1 VGDDAQSIYGFRGS
15 KIELILNFERYY
27 PKVKEIVLDQNYR
40 STQNILDLAEKV
52 LTHSKKQKPKNLKA
66 SGINGQS
73 DVRVKHYRA
82 NNEKE
87 EAEFVIAQIA
97 TLVEQT
103 LVEQNKQGS
112 EKQKSNFEK
121 PKNTSNLGTNLGTFN
136 GYVPNTDESDSLAS
150 DTDSSGFLNSKLGHN
165 LNLGTNFSTS
175 SNSEALNS
183 ETSKNSS
190 GGGFFDNLFDKYT
203 QDMDSSLPTG
213 IQSSYS
219 WEDSQGRTKMNFNLD
234 SKMHSGFENW
244 EPLSYGARFGFQSY
258 KHIDWKNCEYLNEI
272 AILYRTNSQ
281 SRSIEEAFIKHKIPY
296 KLASGVRFLDRKEVK
311 DVLSILKF
319 VASSEDKISLK
330 RFLPLLV
337 SGIGDKTLE
346 KILAFLEDPDYPL
359 APKHQSQVYE
369 ILEIIQTVWQ
379 DSSTLRELTENL
391 LEKLGYWEYLKK
403 EYPDKEERQ
412 ARIDNIKELYSIM
425 LEFDEED
432 MEYQNNL
439 SQTDLAK
446 NEPLEIDLD
455 LKLQGSE
462 SQYLKSGGLEISS
475 RGSENNIKN
484 SGEKESF
491 QEVADFSKVSA
502 GFDTLQNLKK
512 AKLKPASEI
521 LFGDFETMSTSPLGN
536 KSENN
541 LEKTLGYSENKEDRA
556 ILNASSNS
564 LGLNTSDSSVSNTL
578 PKKPRKEMDQKL
590 TTFLNSVML
599 MSSQEQSDNQYKVTL
614 MTLHQSKGLEF
625 ETVFLVGIEDG
636 ILPHINSFYEEGG
649 MDEEV
654 RLSYVGVTRAKKN
667 LFLTSALSRILFGRV
682 ESYPVSRI
690 FRPFLKDL

>member
-1 VGDDAQSIYGFRGS
+1 MSEINSYEVPLNFDPNQRSLFVVGDDAQSIYGFRGS

-27 PKVKEIVLDQNYR
+27 PNVTEIVLDQNYR

-66 SGINGQS
+66 SGVNGNS
-73 DVRVKHYRA
+73 DIQVKHYRA

-87 EAEFVIAQIA
+87 EAEFIVAQIA
-97 TLVEQT
+97 GLVEQT
-103 LVEQNKQGS
+103 QKTENGTEDQDNKKQGCIS
-112 EKQKSNFEK
+112 QNSTNQGSSKAEKIK
-121 PKNTSNLGTNLGTFN
+121 TTNSPGVFN
-136 GYVPNTDESDSLAS
+136 SYVPNTEIDDRDAGLNPKK
-150 DTDSSGFLNSKLGHN
+150 DNGGFLSFGSQSTDNQSSK
-165 LNLGTNFSTS
+165 S
-175 SNSEALNS
+175 
-183 ETSKNSS
+183 SS
-190 GGGFFDNLFDKYT
+190 GGSFFDNLFDKYT

-213 IQSSYS
+213 IGQSSYS
-219 WEDSQGRTKMNFNLD
+219 WEEQEGRTKMNFNLN
-234 SKMHSGFENW
+234 SKMNSCFENW
-244 EPLSYGARFGFQSY
+244 QPMSYEARFGFQNY
-258 KHIDWKNCEYLNEI
+258 RHINWKECSYLNEVVV
-272 AILYRTNSQ
+272 LYRTNSQ

-296 KLASGVRFLDRKEVK
+296 KLASGVSFLNRKEVK

-319 VASSEDKISLK
+319 VASSDDKISLK

-337 SGIGDKTLE
+337 SGIGEKTLE

-359 APKHQSQVYE
+359 PPKHQSQVYE
-369 ILEIIQTVWQ
+369 ILEIIQNVWQ
-379 DSSTLRELTENL
+379 DSGTLRELTENL

-403 EYPDKEERQ
+403 EYSDKEERQ
-412 ARIDNIKELYSIM
+412 TRIDNIKELYSIM
-425 LEFDEED
+425 LEFDEID
-432 MEYQNNL
+432 QEYAQIQSNQSSAQNLVQN
-439 SQTDLAK
+439 SAERSSDQDQ
-446 NEPLEIDLD
+446 D
-455 LKLQGSE
+455 SE
-462 SQYLKSGGLEISS
+462 SEKDQEAIESAAEKTSEKSQAENSSFGFGTLESI
-475 RGSENNIKN
+475 
-484 SGEKESF
+484 
-491 QEVADFSKVSA
+491 
-502 GFDTLQNLKK
+502 KK

-521 LFGDFETMSTSPLGN
+521 LFGGFESMSEPFSQDGAQTESLNGYGSDISSTIGQNQKTQN
-536 KSENN
+536 KKS
-541 LEKTLGYSENKEDRA
+541 RQ
-556 ILNASSNS
+556 
-564 LGLNTSDSSVSNTL
+564 
-578 PKKPRKEMDQKL
+578 EMDQKL

-667 LFLTSALSRILFGRV
+667 LFLTSALSRVLFGRV